1 MNEQQIHRSIDFCRS
16 SIEREFDQLN
26 MPNVLRPM
34 VLRSVHDHFHA
45 RGVWGL
51 ERLDEQIRSVELR
64 PELWTSWFEPACQRF
79 GDETVQR
86 AIESVRGW
94 HETMRAWRTGREAP
108 KPKTLKDRM
117 AQVCR
122 QCSNSL
128 YHAFNDDQGR
138 HYDLTWEAQFGITPR
153 IERRGHRLDIY
164 VTPAWTKKVGENRA
178 VIFPNTKHRT
188 FIYDSEPIADSEM
201 SARSVRCMMLKGVG
215 VMKEHYFKT
224 EISRLNYRFDQS
236 NTNDKLSYVDAY
248 KEFNKEFNSENVSST
263 IKMNDEVWEILLESK
278 KLVGAF
284 KQGNPYEYSIY
295 YLEHETLN
303 LQSVGHTMLHAKNLL
318 NRRLKKATLDV
329 LI

>member
-26 MPNVLRPM
+26 MPLVLRPM
-34 VLRSVHDHFHA
+34 LLRSVHDHFHA
-45 RGVWGL
+45 RGNWGL
-51 ERLDEQIRSVELR
+51 ERLDEQIRRVELR

-79 GDETVQR
+79 GEETVQL

-94 HETMRAWRTGREAP
+94 HETMRAWRTEREVA

-122 QCSNSL
+122 QCASSL
-128 YHAFNDDQGR
+128 YRAFNDDQGR

-188 FIYDSEPIADSEM
+188 FIYASEPIADSEM

-215 VMKEHYFKT
+215 VMKKHYYESEVT
-224 EISRLNYRFDQS
+224 RLMHRYDDL
-236 NTNDKLSYVDAY
+236 NTNDNLSYVDAY
-248 KEFNKEFNSENVSST
+248 KEFNSGNVNST
-263 IKMNDEVWEILLESK
+263 IKMNDEIYCILFDSQ
-278 KLVGAF
+278 KLVNAF
-284 KQGNPYEYSIY
+284 KQGDPYEYSIY

-318 NRRLKKATLDV
+318 NRRLKKATLDA

>member
-26 MPNVLRPM
+26 MPLVLRPM
-34 VLRSVHDHFHA
+34 LLRSVHDHFHA
-45 RGVWGL
+45 RGNWGL
-51 ERLDEQIRSVELR
+51 ERLDEQIRRVELR
-64 PELWTSWFEPACQRF
+64 QELWTSWFEPACQRF
-79 GDETVQR
+79 GEETVQR

-94 HETMRAWRTGREAP
+94 HETMRAWRTGREVA

-122 QCSNSL
+122 QCSSSL
-128 YHAFNDDQGR
+128 YRAFNDDQGR

-178 VIFPNTKHRT
+178 VIFPNTKPRT

-215 VMKEHYFKT
+215 VMKKHYYESEVT
-224 EISRLNYRFDQS
+224 RLMHRYDDL
-236 NTNDKLSYVDAY
+236 NTNDNLSYVDAY
-248 KEFNKEFNSENVSST
+248 KEFNSGNVNST
-263 IKMNDEVWEILLESK
+263 IKMNDEIYCILFDSQ
-278 KLVGAF
+278 KLVNAF
-284 KQGNPYEYSIY
+284 KQGDPYEYSIY

-318 NRRLKKATLDV
+318 NRSLKKVTLDA

>member
-26 MPNVLRPM
+26 MPHVLRPM
-34 VLRSVHDHFHA
+34 LLRSVHDHFHA
-45 RGVWGL
+45 RGNWGL
-51 ERLDEQIRSVELR
+51 ERLDEQIRRVELR

-79 GDETVQR
+79 GEATVQR
-86 AIESVRGW
+86 AIDSVRGW
-94 HETMRAWRTGREAP
+94 HETMRAWRTGREVA

-117 AQVCR
+117 AQVCN

-128 YHAFNDDQGR
+128 HSAFNDDEGR

-201 SARSVRCMMLKGVG
+201 SARSVRCMMLK
-215 VMKEHYFKT
+215 
-224 EISRLNYRFDQS
+224 EIGRAH
-236 NTNDKLSYVDAY
+236 V
-248 KEFNKEFNSENVSST
+248 
-263 IKMNDEVWEILLESK
+263 
-278 KLVGAF
+278 
-284 KQGNPYEYSIY
+284 
-295 YLEHETLN
+295 
-303 LQSVGHTMLHAKNLL
+303 
-318 NRRLKKATLDV
+318 
-329 LI
+329 